1 MAYHFIDEC
10 TQTIR
15 QSPMRAALACVLLIT
30 TTIYVCT
37 GHQHYSVAEIGATPA
52 ASADVT
58 DLTSNP
64 DWLTDIEQVGTNADD
79 APATTT
85 PVDGREQY
93 MDARLTHAVAE
104 MDDAEQVRLRQVE
117 QVSGATPHHS
127 VDQSP
132 VWLLGV
138 LKDD

>member
-1 MAYHFIDEC
+1 MAYHIIHEC

-15 QSPMRAALACVLLIT
+15 QSPMRAALACVLLMT
-30 TTIYVCT
+30 TSIYVSM
-37 GHQHYSVAEIGATPA
+37 GRQNYRVAEIGDSATT
-52 ASADVT
+52 ADAI

-64 DWLTDIEQVGTNADD
+64 DWLSDIEQVEADADD

-93 MDARLTHAVAE
+93 IDARLTHAVAE
-104 MDDAEQVRLRQVE
+104 IEETENPIHSQVE
-117 QVSGATPHHS
+117 QVSDVTPQRP

>member
-1 MAYHFIDEC
+1 MAYHIIHEC
-10 TQTIR
+10 TETIR

-30 TTIYVCT
+30 TSIYVSM
-37 GHQHYSVAEIGATPA
+37 GRQNYRVAEIGDSTTT
-52 ASADVT
+52 ADAI

-79 APATTT
+79 APATTIQT
-85 PVDGREQY
+85 DGRERY
-93 MDARLTHAVAE
+93 IDAQLTHAVAE
-104 MDDAEQVRLRQVE
+104 VDDAEEVRHGQVE
-117 QVSGATPHHS
+117 QVAGVTPPGPAA
-127 VDQSP
+127 QAP